1 MRKLIIICFSLLFS
15 IAGFS
20 QNKKWT
26 LQECVQYALDNH
38 ITIKQTQLDEET
50 AAIEKKDAIGNYLPT
65 LNANA
70 SNSWNSGL
78 TQNITTGVLE
88 NQTLRNSSYSIT
100 AGIQIFNGFRNKKS
114 LDRAELSRIAADY
127 NIAKIKDDTAL
138 SVALAYLSVL
148 LNKEN
153 LKTVVSQ
160 NAVTKEQ
167 IARTQE
173 LVDGGVLPSGDLL
186 EIKATD
192 ASEYQRIVSA
202 ENAVTI
208 SLINLAQLLAFDD
221 YSTFDIEDSAYSI
234 IGESIL
240 DTTPE
245 VLIEKAKES
254 RYDLKIVEQNLEIAK
269 KDLEI
274 SKTSLYP
281 TLSGFF
287 NYNTRESGAPT
298 INRFEDP
305 DNPVSISENP
315 TAIVGGTNQSVFAL
329 IPNIIAE
336 EGDPTP
342 FTDQLYLNDG
352 ISYGVQLSVPIFN
365 GFSTRNSIKRSEV
378 NVRRSEFQSEQ
389 ARLNFES
396 AVYQAYTDAKAA
408 KESYEA
414 AIVALNSQELA
425 YEYAKLRYDVG
436 RTNAFDFSQSK
447 QRFDNAQIELTRTKY
462 DYIFRIKVLE
472 LYFGVPATE
481 LKF

>member
-1 MRKLIIICFSLLFS
+1 MKKIIIICFSLFIS
-15 IAGFS
+15 VASFA

-26 LQECVQYALDNH
+26 LQECVQYALDNN

-65 LNANA
+65 LNGNA
-70 SNSWNSGL
+70 SNNWNSGL

-88 NQTLRNSSYSIT
+88 TQTLRNSSYSIT
-100 AGIQIFNGFRNKKS
+100 AGIRIFNGFRNKKS

-138 SVALAYLSVL
+138 SVALAYLQVL

-153 LKTVVSQ
+153 LKTIVSQ
-160 NAVTKEQ
+160 NEVTKEQ
-167 IARTQE
+167 IDRTQE
-173 LVDGGVLPSGDLL
+173 LIDGGQLPAGDIL

-192 ASEYQRIVSA
+192 ASEQQRIVAA

-208 SLINLAQLLAFDD
+208 SRINLAQLLAFDD
-221 YSTFDIEDSAYSI
+221 YENFDIDDSSYSI
-234 IGESIL
+234 LGEEIL
-240 DTTPE
+240 NTSPE

-254 RYDLKIVEQNLEIAK
+254 RYDLKIVEQNLAIAK
-269 KDLEI
+269 KDLEL

-281 TLSGFF
+281 TVNGFF

-298 INRFEDP
+298 FTQTVDP
-305 DNPVSISENP
+305 DNPTSDVPIGFVE
-315 TAIVGGTNQSVFAL
+315 GTNQTVFTTQ
-329 IPNIIAE
+329 PNVLLQ

-342 FTDQLYLNDG
+342 FIEQLYLNDG

-365 GFSTRNSIKRSEV
+365 GFSTRNNVKRSEV
-378 NVRRSEFQSEQ
+378 NVKRSEFQAEQ
-389 ARLNFES
+389 ARLNFET

-414 AIVALNSQELA
+414 AIAALNSQQLA
-425 YEYAKLRYDVG
+425 YDNAKLRYDVG
-436 RTNAFDFSQSK
+436 RINAFDFSQSK
-447 QRFDNAQIELTRTKY
+447 LRYDNAQVELTRSKY
-462 DYIFRIKVLE
+462 DFIFRIKVLE

>member
-1 MRKLIIICFSLLFS
+1 MRKLFIICFSLLIS
-15 IAGFS
+15 ATGFA

-26 LQECVQYALDNH
+26 LQECVQYALDNN

-65 LNANA
+65 LNGNA
-70 SNSWNSGL
+70 SNNWNSGL

-88 NQTLRNSSYSIT
+88 TQTLRNSSYSIT
-100 AGIQIFNGFRNKKS
+100 AGVRIFNGFRNKKA

-138 SVALAYLSVL
+138 SVALAYLQIL

-153 LKTVVSQ
+153 LKTIVAQ
-160 NAVTKEQ
+160 NEVTKEQ
-167 IARTQE
+167 IRRTEE
-173 LVDGGVLPSGDLL
+173 LVEGGISPAGDVL

-192 ASEYQRIVSA
+192 ASEQQRIVA
-202 ENAVTI
+202 AQNAVQI

-221 YSTFDIEDSAYSI
+221 YKNFDIDDTEYT
-234 IGESIL
+234 IL
-240 DTTPE
+240 GAEILNTTPE
-245 VLIEKAKES
+245 VLVEKAKES
-254 RYDLKIVEQNLEIAK
+254 RYDLKIVEQNLELAK
-269 KDLEI
+269 KDLEL
-274 SKTSLYP
+274 SKTALYP
-281 TLSGFF
+281 TINGFF

-298 INRFEDP
+298 VNIDEDADP
-305 DNPVSISENP
+305 LLRPIGFVD
-315 TAIVGGTNQSVFAL
+315 GTNQTVFQP
-329 IPNIIAE
+329 IPATE
-336 EGDPTP
+336 EGNPTP
-342 FTDQLYLNDG
+342 FVEQLYLNDG

-365 GFSTRNSIKRSEV
+365 GFSTRNTIKRNEV
-378 NVRRSEFQSEQ
+378 NVKRSEFQAEQ
-389 ARLNFES
+389 ARLNFET

-414 AIVALNSQELA
+414 AIASLEAQKTAFEFAS
-425 YEYAKLRYDVG
+425 LRYDVG
-436 RTNAFDFSQSK
+436 RINAFDLSQTK
-447 QRFDNAQIELTRTKY
+447 LRFDNAQVELTRSKY

>member
-26 LQECVQYALDNH
+26 LQECVQYALDNN
-38 ITIKQTQLDEET
+38 ITIKQTQLDEES
-50 AAIEKKDAIGNYLPT
+50 AIIEKKDAIGNYLPT

-70 SNSWNSGL
+70 SNNWNSGL
-78 TQNITTGVLE
+78 TQNITTGILE
-88 NQTLRNSSYSIT
+88 TQTLRNSSYSVT
-100 AGIQIFNGFRNKKS
+100 AGVRIFNGFRNKKS

-153 LKTVVSQ
+153 LKTVVAQ
-160 NAVTKEQ
+160 NQVTKEQ
-167 IARTQE
+167 VARTQE

-192 ASEYQRIVSA
+192 ASEYQRIVAA
-202 ENAVTI
+202 ENAVKI

-221 YSTFDIEDSAYSI
+221 YDTFDIEDTEYNI
-234 IGESIL
+234 LGEEIL
-240 DTTPE
+240 NTTPE

-269 KDLEI
+269 KDLEL

-281 TLSGFF
+281 TINGFF
-287 NYNTRESGAPT
+287 NYNTRESGSPT
-298 INRFEDP
+298 FSQSLDP
-305 DNPVSISENP
+305 DNPSSDVPIGFVEGS
-315 TAIVGGTNQSVFAL
+315 NQTVLSTQ
-329 IPNIIAE
+329 PNFLLQ

-342 FTDQLYLNDG
+342 FIEQLYLNDG

-365 GFSTRNSIKRSEV
+365 GFSTRNNIKRSEV
-378 NVRRSEFQSEQ
+378 NVKRSEFQSEQ

-447 QRFDNAQIELTRTKY
+447 LRYDNAQIELTRSKY

>member
-1 MRKLIIICFSLLFS
+1 MRKLIIICFSLLFT

-26 LQECVQYALDNH
+26 LQECVQYALDNN
-38 ITIKQTQLDEET
+38 ITIKQTQLDEES
-50 AAIEKKDAIGNYLPT
+50 AIIERKDAIGNYLPT

-70 SNSWNSGL
+70 SNNWNSGL

-88 NQTLRNSSYSIT
+88 TQTLRNSSYSIT
-100 AGIQIFNGFRNKKS
+100 AGVRIFNGFRNKKT

-153 LKTVVSQ
+153 LKTVKAQ
-160 NAVTKEQ
+160 NQVTKEQ
-167 IARTQE
+167 VEQTQE
-173 LVDGGVLPSGDLL
+173 LVDGGVLPAGDLL

-192 ASEYQRIVSA
+192 ASENQRIVAA
-202 ENAVTI
+202 ENSVTI

-221 YSTFDIEDSAYSI
+221 YDTFDIDDTEYNI
-234 IGESIL
+234 LGEEIL
-240 DTTPE
+240 NTTPE

-254 RYDLKIVEQNLEIAK
+254 RYDLKIVEQNLEIAR
-269 KDLEI
+269 KDLEL

-281 TLSGFF
+281 TINGFF

-298 INRFEDP
+298 FSQSVDP
-305 DNPVSISENP
+305 DNPSSDVPIGF
-315 TAIVGGTNQSVFAL
+315 VDGTNETVFTTQ
-329 IPNIIAE
+329 PNFLLQ

-342 FTDQLYLNDG
+342 FIEQLYLNDG

-365 GFSTRNSIKRSEV
+365 GFSTRNNIKRSEV
-378 NVRRSEFQSEQ
+378 NVKRSEFQSEQ

-414 AIVALNSQELA
+414 AIIALNSQELA

-447 QRFDNAQIELTRTKY
+447 LRYDNAQIELTRSKY

>member
-1 MRKLIIICFSLLFS
+1 MRKLFIICFSLFIS
-15 IAGFS
+15 VAGFA

-26 LQECVQYALDNH
+26 LQECVQYALDNN

-65 LNANA
+65 LNGNA
-70 SNSWNSGL
+70 SNNWNSGL

-88 NQTLRNSSYSIT
+88 TQTLRNSSYSIT
-100 AGIQIFNGFRNKKS
+100 AGVRIFNGFRNKKA

-138 SVALAYLSVL
+138 SVALAYLQVL

-153 LKTVVSQ
+153 LKTVVAQ
-160 NAVTKEQ
+160 NQVTKEQ
-167 IARTQE
+167 VSRTQE

-192 ASEYQRIVSA
+192 ASERQRIVA
-202 ENAVTI
+202 AQNAVKI

-221 YSTFDIEDSAYSI
+221 YDNFEIEDTEYNI
-234 IGESIL
+234 LGEEIL
-240 DTTPE
+240 NTSPE
-245 VLIEKAKES
+245 VLLEKAKES
-254 RYDLKIVEQNLEIAK
+254 RYDLKIVEQNLAIAK
-269 KDLEI
+269 KDLEL
-274 SKTSLYP
+274 SKASLYP
-281 TLSGFF
+281 TINGFF

-298 INRFEDP
+298 FSQTVDP
-305 DNPVSISENP
+305 NNPSTDVPIGFVE
-315 TAIVGGTNQSVFAL
+315 GTNQTVFTTQ
-329 IPNIIAE
+329 PNILLQ
-336 EGDPTP
+336 EGNPTP
-342 FTDQLYLNDG
+342 FIEQLYLNDG

-365 GFSTRNSIKRSEV
+365 GFSTRNNIKRSEV
-378 NVRRSEFQSEQ
+378 NVKRSEFQSEQ

-414 AIVALNSQELA
+414 AIAALTSQELA

-447 QRFDNAQIELTRTKY
+447 LRYDNAQVELTRSKY

>member
-26 LQECVQYALDNH
+26 LQECVQYALDNN
-38 ITIKQTQLDEET
+38 ITIKQTQLDEES
-50 AAIEKKDAIGNYLPT
+50 AIIEKKDAIGNYLPT

-70 SNSWNSGL
+70 SNNWNSGL
-78 TQNITTGVLE
+78 TQNITTGILE
-88 NQTLRNSSYSIT
+88 TQTLRNSSYSVT
-100 AGIQIFNGFRNKKS
+100 AGVRIFNGFRNKKS

-153 LKTVVSQ
+153 LKTVVAQ
-160 NAVTKEQ
+160 NQVTKEQ
-167 IARTQE
+167 VARTQE

-192 ASEYQRIVSA
+192 ASEYQRIVAA
-202 ENAVTI
+202 ENAVKI

-221 YSTFDIEDSAYSI
+221 YDTFDIEDTQYNI
-234 IGESIL
+234 LGEEIL
-240 DTTPE
+240 NTTPE

-269 KDLEI
+269 KDLEL

-281 TLSGFF
+281 TINGFF
-287 NYNTRESGAPT
+287 NYNTRESGAST
-298 INRFEDP
+298 FSQIIDP
-305 DNPVSISENP
+305 DNPSSDIPIGFVEGS
-315 TAIVGGTNQSVFAL
+315 NQTVLSTQPNFL
-329 IPNIIAE
+329 IQ

-342 FTDQLYLNDG
+342 FIEQLYLNDG
-352 ISYGVQLSVPIFN
+352 ISYGVSLSVPVFN
-365 GFSTRNSIKRSEV
+365 GFSTRNNIKRSEV
-378 NVRRSEFQSEQ
+378 NVKRSEFQSEQ

-447 QRFDNAQIELTRTKY
+447 LRYDNAQIELTRTKY